1 MAEEPKEKIWVKPV
15 LIGIAAAV
23 LWIPL
28 TGSDLTGALIAGV
41 AGVGIG
47 HLVLSRIGGRDAGK
61 GGETGSEARQSQQ
74 DPATDAPA
82 VRLVEPSPVTEAPA
96 TGFAEEAA
104 GGCGGLSRTVCAAF
118 AVAVNTLG
126 FAVATLPRRGTL
138 ERNVSAGGRCGGTN
152 AALLHGDVSALSGG
166 SLKL

>member
-61 GGETGSEARQSQQ
+61 GGETGSEARQSQPE
-74 DPATDAPA
+74 PATDTPA
-82 VRLVEPSPVTEAPA
+82 VRLVEPAPVTETPA

-104 GGCGGLSRTVCAAF
+104 GFDGPRAATGPADTGLAGTGPMEEAPSDTGPLIKPSTPLPGEAELAA
-118 AVAVNTLG
+118 
-126 FAVATLPRRGTL
+126 RK
-138 ERNVSAGGRCGGTN
+138 
-152 AALLHGDVSALSGG
+152 G
-166 SLKL
+166 SWTYQPGQA